1 MRKIGGKYRQ
11 KDLVGIW
18 KTRNGGEK
26 EVSVLRD
33 WEAEEDWKFRKNTL
47 VDVVRQVLILSDS
60 SVL

>member
-26 EVSVLRD
+26 EVY
-33 WEAEEDWKFRKNTL
+33 
-47 VDVVRQVLILSDS
+47 I
-60 SVL
+60 

>member
-1 MRKIGGKYRQ
+1 MRKIGGKCRQ

-33 WEAEEDWKFRKNTL
+33 WEAEEEWKFRKI
-47 VDVVRQVLILSDS
+47 QMWSDRCGFFI
-60 SVL
+60 